1 MNFIFLLFFLL
12 SSCPIILNLE
22 SCDISST
29 RYKDI
34 SSFND
39 CKAYSTTSD
48 NKVCCYVKGQDK
60 DNKNISACNEL
71 TGTEKGALKDL
82 YDLEGPYSRK
92 YYLEADCNLGKK
104 ITLCDPDDQRS
115 NSPLSTDICKQ
126 YYYVSYSGVD
136 ENMKCCYVTGKNV
149 KNENVYSCVGVDP
162 YFYTEKDRTNQIESG
177 KFERLGAL
185 KDVKIS
191 CASSSLFSFLFLL
204 ITLFVLIL

>member
-1 MNFIFLLFFLL
+1 MNFIFLVFFLL

-22 SCDISST
+22 KCDISST
-29 RYKDI
+29 RYNNI

-60 DNKNISACNEL
+60 NNKDISACNEL

-82 YDLEGPYSRK
+82 YELEGSFSRN
-92 YYLEADCNLGKK
+92 YYLEADCNLGKTIK
-104 ITLCDPDDQRS
+104 LCNPDDQRS

-126 YYYVSYSGVD
+126 YSYVSYSGVD
-136 ENMKCCYVTGKNV
+136 EDMKCCYVTGKSV
-149 KNENVYSCVGVDP
+149 KNENVYSCVGIDQ
-162 YFYTEKDRTNQIESG
+162 YFYTEKEMTNQIESG

-191 CASSSLFSFLFLL
+191 CASPSLFSFLSLL
-204 ITLFVLIL
+204 ITLFALIL